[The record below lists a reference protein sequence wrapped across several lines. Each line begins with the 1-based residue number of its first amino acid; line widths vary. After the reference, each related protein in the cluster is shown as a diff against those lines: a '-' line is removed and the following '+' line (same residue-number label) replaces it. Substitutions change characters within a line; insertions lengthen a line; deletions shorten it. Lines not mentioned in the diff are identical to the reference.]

1 MLFVT
6 PVLLT
11 WTVLSK
17 GGDKVSLRDAL
28 WYLRGGAF
36 LALAVLYWMLW
47 PSSLLLAAKDG
58 HSCRSTTAQACLGA
72 QKVCWAAALTF
83 MSA

>member
-17 GGDKVSLRDAL
+17 GGDKVSLHDAL
-28 WYLRGGAF
+28 WYLRDGAF
-36 LALAVLYWMLW
+36 LALAVLSWMLW

-58 HSCRSTTAQACLGA
+58 HTIAQACLGA

-83 MSA
+83 MST